1 MDFIAATYRLTCAE
15 ADVERLSH
23 DIALEQTVEVPDE
36 LITCSTLREAVVG
49 RVISATAIDRVASSS
64 QLRQFDVRIDYPAD
78 LASSGLSALLNLVYG
93 NISLKDK
100 IRLRDLEL
108 PESILRGYRGPKFG
122 VQGLRESLR
131 VFDRPLLATA
141 LKPRGS
147 AVSELARRANEFAA
161 GGGDLVKDDHN
172 LVDTSFDA
180 FCNRVERC
188 QHAVLDGSRL
198 SGKECS
204 YFPNLAGPA
213 GEMERRAEF
222 LVRLGIRGVLIAP
235 LIVGMDTV
243 RWLSDEYPLA
253 FMAHPTF
260 AGAFFHDDTH
270 GIEPGLLL
278 GTFFRLAGC
287 DATIYPNQGGR
298 FSFSSADCRQID
310 TLALA
315 PLGNLRPAWPSP
327 AGGMTYENLEQM
339 AVECGQDSIFLIG
352 GALLGD
358 SADLRASTARFLS
371 RIEELFP
378 TSRRDVTSNASKND
392 QGNDVMISS
401 CELPGP
407 RLTQQLLE
415 HLQFI
420 NDFRWDG
427 REPIAYKI
435 TDDLPFRGVSRVE
448 LIGAAGEQ
456 TAFDLR
462 YFEIVPGGH
471 SSLEKHVHTHV
482 VIGARGHGTLVS
494 GGSSLSIKPFD
505 VAYVPPLQVHQLTNS
520 SEEPFGFFCIVDHV
534 RDRPQ
539 CP

>member
-1 MDFIAATYRLTCAE
+1 
-15 ADVERLSH
+15 
-23 DIALEQTVEVPDE
+23 
-36 LITCSTLREAVVG
+36 
-49 RVISATAIDRVASSS
+49 
-64 QLRQFDVRIDYPAD
+64 
-78 LASSGLSALLNLVYG
+78 
-93 NISLKDK
+93 
-100 IRLRDLEL
+100 
-108 PESILRGYRGPKFG
+108 
-122 VQGLRESLR
+122 
-131 VFDRPLLATA
+131 
-141 LKPRGS
+141 
-147 AVSELARRANEFAA
+147 
-161 GGGDLVKDDHN
+161 
-172 LVDTSFDA
+172 
-180 FCNRVERC
+180 
-188 QHAVLDGSRL
+188 
-198 SGKECS
+198 
-204 YFPNLAGPA
+204 
-213 GEMERRAEF
+213 MERRAEF